1 MSVETTK
8 EALGLLAAVQD
19 PKQAAKILKQIQDEQ
34 AKLAEAQKA
43 HAAERRECA
52 KIRKEQRK
60 MAETQA
66 KLEAF
71 AVAMREKGEAL
82 DAREK
87 RVAQAEKDLRD
98 IDEER
103 KGLDKKIAY
112 DQRKARSLNSKIQSH
127 DMDIRALSACI
138 EGLESAMTAAK
149 ETLVELRR
157 ERYARKGS

>member
-19 PKQAAKILKQIQDEQ
+19 PKQATKILKQIQDEQ

-112 DQRKARSLNSKIQSH
+112 QKRQESKLKRMSDELDAREEAHMRQVNAMRDFAAGI
-127 DMDIRALSACI
+127 
-138 EGLESAMTAAK
+138 LEA
-149 ETLVELRR
+149 
-157 ERYARKGS
+157 